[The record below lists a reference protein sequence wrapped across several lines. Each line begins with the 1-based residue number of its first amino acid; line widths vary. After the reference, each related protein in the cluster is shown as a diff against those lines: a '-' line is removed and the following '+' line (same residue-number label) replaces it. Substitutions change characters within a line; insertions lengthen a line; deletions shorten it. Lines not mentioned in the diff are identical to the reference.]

1 MAIASVLARADVPQV
16 ATWNKES
23 VFASADA
30 WQQEFEAVSA
40 DLSQLEA
47 FPGTLSQG
55 PARLAEYQVV
65 SEALERRASKLGFY
79 ARMSTSVD
87 GNDMTAKQQLGQVM
101 GLYSKL
107 NSKIAFAEPEMLAI
121 GEDTLQSWVS
131 SEPKLAHL
139 SKYISDLFRQQAH
152 VRSAEV
158 EEVLGMLSEPFSGTQ
173 QSASELSN
181 VDLQFVPAEDEAGES
196 MPVNQSVRGL
206 AVGSSDRTLRR
217 TVWQNYMDGYL
228 AYKNTFASTYLTSVK
243 QAAFTTRVRKHESTL
258 HRQLFQHNIPVEVF
272 HNLIDTFKKNLP
284 TWHRY
289 WDVRRRSLG
298 YDTIHPWD
306 IWAPLT
312 DNSPEIKFEQAV
324 DMISAGM
331 TPLGDDY
338 AAILRQGCLEDR
350 WVDRS
355 VNEGKR
361 QGAFSGGTHDTFPFI
376 MMTYSDDLGSVS
388 TLAHEL
394 GHSMHSYFS
403 RKTQPYAYSGYS
415 LFVAEVASN
424 FNQAMTRAR
433 LFEDHADDRDFQLT
447 LIQEAMDNF
456 HRYFFIMP
464 TLARFEYEVHG
475 RVEAGKPLTANTLN
489 ELMTD
494 LFAEGYGS
502 TMTDDPERTGA
513 TWATFGHLFVPF
525 YTFQYST
532 GISAAHALAQD
543 ILAGDG
549 NAVEKYREFLTLG
562 SRVYPMQ
569 ALQTAGIDMTTPE
582 AVEKTFGVLS
592 DLVDRLES
600 LID

>member
-1 MAIASVLARADVPQV
+1 MAIASVLARADVPKE

-23 VFASADA
+23 VFANDDV
-30 WQQEFEAVSA
+30 WQQEFEAVST
-40 DLSQLEA
+40 DLSQLDA
-47 FPGTLSQG
+47 FPGTLNQG
-55 PARLAEYQVV
+55 AAQWAEYEEV
-65 SEALERRASKLGFY
+65 SEALRRRAAKLGFY
-79 ARMSTSVD
+79 AQMSVSVN
-87 GNDMTAKQQLGQVM
+87 GNDMTAKQQIGQAM
-101 GLYSKL
+101 GLFAKL
-107 NSKIAFAEPEMLAI
+107 NSRTAFAEPELLAI
-121 GEDTLQSWVS
+121 GEDTLQSWIK
-131 SEPKLAHL
+131 SEPKLGHL
-139 SKYISDLFRQQAH
+139 SKYVSDLFRQQAH

-158 EEVLGMLSEPFSGTQ
+158 EAVLGMLTEPFGGTQ
-173 QSASELSN
+173 QSATELSN
-181 VDLQFVPAEDEAGES
+181 VDLRFEPAIDESGEGI
-196 MPVNQSVRGL
+196 PVNQSVRGI
-206 AVGSSDRTLRR
+206 AISSSDRTLRR

-243 QAAFTTRVRKHESTL
+243 QAAFMTRVRNYESTL

-289 WDVRRRSLG
+289 WDVRRRALG
-298 YDTIHPWD
+298 YETIHPWD

-312 DNSPEIKFEQAV
+312 ENEPKVDFGQAV
-324 DMISAGM
+324 DMIAQGM
-331 TPLGDDY
+331 TPLGEDY
-338 AAILRQGCLEDR
+338 VRILQQGCLQDR
-350 WVDRS
+350 WVDSS

-361 QGAFSGGTHDTFPFI
+361 QGAFSYGTYDTFPFI
-376 MMTYSDDLGSVS
+376 MMTFSDDLGSVS

-403 RKTQPYAYSGYS
+403 RKTQPYAYAGYS

-424 FNQAMTRAR
+424 FNQALTRAH
-433 LFEDHADDRDFQLT
+433 LFSSHSDDRDFQLT

-464 TLARFEYEVHG
+464 TLARFELEVHG
-475 RVEAGKPLTANTLN
+475 RVEAGKPLTANMLN
-489 ELMTD
+489 ELMSD

-549 NAVEKYREFLTLG
+549 SAVENYREFLTLG

-569 ALQTAGIDMTTPE
+569 ALQTAGVDMTTPE

>member
-1 MAIASVLARADVPQV
+1 MAIASVLARADVPQA

-40 DLSQLEA
+40 DLSKLES

-55 PARLAEYQVV
+55 PARLAEYQAV
-65 SEALERRASKLGFY
+65 SEELERRASKLGFY
-79 ARMSTSVD
+79 ARMSASVD

-181 VDLQFVPAEDEAGES
+181 VDLQFTPAEDETGES
-196 MPVNQSVRGL
+196 TPVNQSVRGL

-228 AYKNTFASTYLTSVK
+228 AYKNTFANTYLTSVK

-289 WDVRRRSLG
+289 WDVRRRALG

-331 TPLGDDY
+331 TPLGEDY

-489 ELMTD
+489 DLMTD

-549 NAVEKYREFLTLG
+549 NAVENYREFLTLG

-600 LID
+600 LIE